1 MINQPS
7 EECDGT
13 ALPQCPS
20 GSYCATN
27 CLCVVG
33 IPAVSEWGLAV
44 LTLIGLVSGT
54 ILFGRR
60 RVAAH

>member
-1 MINQPS
+1 
-7 EECDGT
+7 
-13 ALPQCPS
+13 
-20 GSYCATN
+20 
-27 CLCVVG
+27 VG

-60 RVAAH
+60 RVAVH